1 MQSDDEQEKR
11 DKAAAM
17 PVPTEVEADAAVET
31 PTQEVND
38 LDTFVRLLASWHGKR
53 VKRLEGLLMTQEG
66 TKVTMND
73 TDEFTLEGE
82 NLKAF
87 RFGVAM
93 SLSQLG
99 TLPFEAEYEE
109 PSPDAKPH

>member
-1 MQSDDEQEKR
+1 MVENDSK
-11 DKAAAM
+11 
-17 PVPTEVEADAAVET
+17 PEVEADATAVAEAK
-31 PTQEVND
+31 TQEVTD

-53 VKRLEGLLMTQEG
+53 VKRLEGLLMTPEG

-73 TDEFTLEGE
+73 TEEFTLEGE

-99 TLPFEAEYEE
+99 TLPFEAEFEE
-109 PSPDAKPH
+109 PAPDAKPH